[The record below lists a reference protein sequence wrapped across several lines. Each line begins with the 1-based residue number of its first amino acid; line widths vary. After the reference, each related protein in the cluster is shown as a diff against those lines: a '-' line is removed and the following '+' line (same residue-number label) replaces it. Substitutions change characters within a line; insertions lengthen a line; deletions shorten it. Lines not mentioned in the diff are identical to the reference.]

1 MRVLRVTGAFAA
13 ALAIFM
19 ALPLYAQSAHS
30 RLNAPAL
37 LKRFDSLSRQLMCTC
52 GCNMP
57 LRNCNHTGHCNAW
70 PQRDALDKL
79 LLSGASDEEILKGF
93 QHGFGAVADKGD
105 AFAMARTPDYGYMQ
119 AQFKNGFGSQIMSI
133 PQSNYL
139 GVFAFLGFVLAVGV
153 AALFIRKKRKKTDGN
168 QTLQLL
174 DDEHRAAL
182 LKKISAEES

>member
-1 MRVLRVTGAFAA
+1 MKVLRVIGAFAA

-19 ALPLYAQSAHS
+19 ALPLFAQSAHS
-30 RLNAPAL
+30 RLTDPTL
-37 LKRFDSLSRQLMCTC
+37 LKRFDNLSRKLMCTC

-79 LLSGASDEEILKGF
+79 LLSGASDEDILKGF
-93 QHGFGAVADKGD
+93 QHGFGTIADK
-105 AFAMARTPDYGYMQ
+105 AETFAMARTPDYGYMQ
-119 AQFKNGFGSQIMSI
+119 VQFKNGFGSQIMSA

-139 GVFAFLGFVLAVGV
+139 GIFAFLGFVLSAGI
-153 AALFIRKKRKKTDGN
+153 AALFIRKKRKKTAVAE
-168 QTLQLL
+168 TMQLL

-182 LKKISAEES
+182 LKKISAEET